1 MGSSRESLHSVACSS
16 GTVFSPPG
24 GAASAERREEGVLP
38 LLGVPQTSQ
47 AGGAQTSQAF
57 SIGLWWGQRR
67 RLSTGGEGGPDPRF
81 LAQEPPGFQPHPIS
95 GSLSPQL
102 SVPPSLGRVHSPG
115 WCHHPDT
122 GVAWAVAG
130 WGQG

>member
-1 MGSSRESLHSVACSS
+1 MACSS
-16 GTVFSPPG
+16 GTVLSPPG
-24 GAASAERREEGVLP
+24 GAASAERREEEIL
-38 LLGVPQTSQ
+38 LSLGVPQTSQ
-47 AGGAQTSQAF
+47 TSQQ
-57 SIGLWWGQRR
+57 GCGGDRGKGCPL
-67 RLSTGGEGGPDPRF
+67 GGEGSPDPRF

-102 SVPPSLGRVHSPG
+102 SVPPSLGRVHSLG
-115 WCHHPDT
+115 WCHHPDI